1 MFTEARKIQLLEE
14 VLKVSNE
21 ATLVELETVLSKSK
35 KAKEKKRVSAHD
47 FAGLW
52 SKKDAAL
59 IEKAIA
65 DSCEQIHDDDWK

>member
-1 MFTEARKIQLLEE
+1 MFTEARKIQLLKD
-14 VLKVSNE
+14 VLKLSNE
-21 ATLVELETVLSKSK
+21 NTLVEIEAVIKKSTTK
-35 KAKEKKRVSAHD
+35 KAEQTKSAHE

-65 DSCEQIHDDDWK
+65 EGCNQIHEDDWK